1 MRPSH
6 LHISVASGARAP
18 AKLLLPLLMAQ
29 LWGEA
34 RDRAWGEVPDR
45 GRWEGD
51 LSAPTPSAAFA
62 PLGPRHSLPTESK
75 PRPCLEQSPP
85 LLPAPRPRLQ
95 QAPPPPAAA
104 RPRHARAGLAPPPPR
119 PFLLHRLRL
128 IPAFY
133 RCPFAPRG
141 ALSPYLLRTCLAPR
155 SVPGPCRPA
164 ASRSCSLHTLFLL

>member
-51 LSAPTPSAAFA
+51 LSAPTPRAAFA
-62 PLGPRHSLPTESK
+62 PLGPRHSLPTQSNPRPSCLRPAPACSK
-75 PRPCLEQSPP
+75 PRP
-85 LLPAPRPRLQ
+85 R
-95 QAPPPPAAA
+95 
-104 RPRHARAGLAPPPPR
+104 
-119 PFLLHRLRL
+119 RLR
-128 IPAFY
+128 PAHNT
-133 RCPFAPRG
+133 P
-141 ALSPYLLRTCLAPR
+141 ALA
-155 SVPGPCRPA
+155 
-164 ASRSCSLHTLFLL
+164 